1 MTYRVHFSGMVA
13 FVPTK
18 LERADGEAKKVKQM
32 RLLLLDG
39 RPPHKAPDGEELTP
53 HFAFLRFRLAD
64 LASDSPR
71 RPDLVGNNG
80 YGVCFL
86 NHEELDFDSGGG
98 DDQLEA
104 TLTPLQASY
113 GTGQAPPPPTDL
125 TWILPLDK
133 ACGRP
138 GKLPVDKRLL
148 APDYTP
154 DYTLPPSDQ
163 APLIARTALGSGRL
177 YACGFRGTELAG
189 RRLPVDCWFHPPAA
203 LDPNRPYDPPK
214 PDVKAQYCK
223 QPLATEVTW
232 EPRASKRGPLEI
244 TSVRFPRPDRER
256 GTPVP
261 ALRFR
266 TLEEAGGTID
276 VDCWNATFADLLVR
290 LQGPRDSHDWY
301 VPTNNSSFRSFFR
314 AVKRPNG
321 LKLPFF
327 EREQRV
333 ASPYLADSPCTG
345 KNPGCPCCLLYE
357 E

>member
-113 GTGQAPPPPTDL
+113 GQRRDQPRGEGQCVPQPIPLSERADALRERRRSVFEDL
-125 TWILPLDK
+125 RGGAEGRANGHPGRRRRQQGG
-133 ACGRP
+133 ACQRGLQIGGR
-138 GKLPVDKRLL
+138 
-148 APDYTP
+148 
-154 DYTLPPSDQ
+154 
-163 APLIARTALGSGRL
+163 LIARQ
-177 YACGFRGTELAG
+177 F
-189 RRLPVDCWFHPPAA
+189 
-203 LDPNRPYDPPK
+203 N
-214 PDVKAQYCK
+214 
-223 QPLATEVTW
+223 
-232 EPRASKRGPLEI
+232 
-244 TSVRFPRPDRER
+244 
-256 GTPVP
+256 
-261 ALRFR
+261 
-266 TLEEAGGTID
+266 
-276 VDCWNATFADLLVR
+276 
-290 LQGPRDSHDWY
+290 
-301 VPTNNSSFRSFFR
+301 
-314 AVKRPNG
+314 
-321 LKLPFF
+321 
-327 EREQRV
+327 
-333 ASPYLADSPCTG
+333 
-345 KNPGCPCCLLYE
+345 
-357 E
+357 